1 MIHELLEKQW
11 PMLFYF
17 GGALLGLAV
26 ATFAQPLPRGV
37 VAFSAVIG
45 FMLLFVGFGYWK
57 VNVKKPRKKKWNL
70 DLHKDQL

>member
-1 MIHELLEKQW
+1 MIHSLLERQW

-26 ATFAQPLPRGV
+26 ATFAQPLPREM
-37 VAFSAVIG
+37 VAFSGAIG

-57 VNVKKPRKKKWNL
+57 VNVKRPKKKKWNL
-70 DLHKDQL
+70 DVNPDDL